1 MTEDDN
7 DRSTW
12 QEAKLHFL
20 RLTQADTEEQ
30 FDEAV
35 RKPTADKG
43 QTDNWKLGLVI
54 NTAQIVLGVALYV
67 FTSGLISWAGVILAV
82 IAALAIIKWVLGL

>member
-7 DRSTW
+7 DRSAWTK
-12 QEAKLHFL
+12 AKLHFL
-20 RLTQADTEEQ
+20 KLTQADTGEQ
-30 FDEAV
+30 LDETV
-35 RKPTADKG
+35 RKPASDKG
-43 QTDNWKLGLVI
+43 QTDNWKLGLLI

-67 FTSGLISWAGVILAV
+67 TTSGLLSWAGVILAV